1 MTYSIIGFGQNTTS
15 ERGENSLG
23 IKTMAEQIP
32 LTKIFE
38 RFGNLRIINPQADRA
53 MLRSM
58 EKYGQMAPVVVS
70 RMEQDHYE
78 LLDGFKRLRA
88 GRQLSLPSLNARILN
103 LGLRAGKVAVMQL
116 NWIGKSISSMEEAL
130 VVHSLCHE
138 DGLSQVEIATLLGR
152 HKSWVCR
159 RISLIERLSDEV
171 QEDIKLG
178 LLPIS
183 IGVELAKLQRSNQ
196 EALLETIR
204 KHHLTWRETRKM
216 VSALQANP
224 RFDSACILRNP
235 WEILQPQ
242 GPVVMIPDKISD
254 PVARELH
261 RKLVTMQEHCRTT
274 GFAMSIT
281 ELGQFSKQ
289 EEAFLILCCRQAL
302 VSMEQAKENLI
313 ETLDAYET
321 AGTR

>member
-1 MTYSIIGFGQNTTS
+1 
-15 ERGENSLG
+15 
-23 IKTMAEQIP
+23 MADQRSATETVEIP
-32 LTKIFE
+32 LTKISE
-38 RFGNLRIINPQADRA
+38 RFAHLRIINPQADRA

-58 EKYGQMAPVVVS
+58 EKYGQMTPVVVS

-88 GRQLSLPSLNARILN
+88 GRALSLPSLKARILN
-103 LGLRAGKVAVMQL
+103 LGIRAGKVAVMQL

-130 VVHSLCHE
+130 VVHSLYHE

-159 RISLIERLSDEV
+159 RVSLIERLSDEV
-171 QEDIKLG
+171 QENIKIG

-183 IGVELAKLQRSNQ
+183 MGVELAKLQRSNQ

-216 VSALQANP
+216 VSALQTNP
-224 RFDSACILRNP
+224 WNEPACILRNP
-235 WEILQPQ
+235 WEILQPE
-242 GPVVMIPDKISD
+242 GPVVMTPDKISD

-261 RKLVTMQEHCRTT
+261 RKLVTMEEHCRTA
-274 GFAMSIT
+274 GFAISIT
-281 ELGQFSKQ
+281 ELGQFSEE
-289 EEAFLILCCRQAL
+289 EEAFLISCCRQAL
-302 VSMEQAKENLI
+302 VSMAQAKENLLG
-313 ETLDAYET
+313 TLEAYET
-321 AGTR
+321 GGSQ

>member
-1 MTYSIIGFGQNTTS
+1 MT
-15 ERGENSLG
+15 
-23 IKTMAEQIP
+23 EQIP
-32 LTKIFE
+32 LTKISE
-38 RFGNLRIINPQADRA
+38 RFGNLRIVNPQADRA

-70 RMEQDHYE
+70 RMQQDHYE

-138 DGLSQVEIATLLGR
+138 DGLTQVEIATLLGR

-178 LLPIS
+178 LLPTS
-183 IGVELAKLQRSNQ
+183 IGAELAKLQRSNQ
-196 EALLETIR
+196 EALLDTIR
-204 KHHLTWRETRKM
+204 KHHLTWRETRRM
-216 VSALQANP
+216 VSALQASA
-224 RFDSACILRNP
+224 RFDSACLLRDP

-242 GPVVMIPDKISD
+242 DPIVMIPDKISD

-261 RKLVTMQEHCRTT
+261 RKLVTMQEHCRTAE
-274 GFAMSIT
+274 FAIRIT
-281 ELGQFSKQ
+281 KLGQFSE
-289 EEAFLILCCRQAL
+289 EEASLLISCCREVL
-302 VSMEQAKENLI
+302 VSIEQAKESLMQI
-313 ETLDAYET
+313 LDAYET